1 MIKRKISI
9 EKELQLLSS
18 PQLYRR
24 HTLNVMEFYSQVEDF
39 ILQYFGGAYEI
50 SLTRDYDFLSVSPR
64 CFASILKIAVQR
76 NPRKDTLRVR
86 AHAGLKVSEIAIE
99 FNTSALLPSD
109 IAKIANLAELSGHEI
124 LIKENEILLTANVI
138 PVTFLELYAGKSK
151 ILLHALEEIFL
162 Y

>member
-9 EKELQLLSS
+9 EKELQLLNS
-18 PQLYRR
+18 PMLYRR
-24 HTLNVMEFYSQVEDF
+24 HTLNIMEFYSQAEDF

-50 SLTRDYDFLSVSPR
+50 KLTRDYDFLSVSPR

-76 NPRKDTLRVR
+76 NPRNTPLRIR
-86 AHAGLKVSEIAIE
+86 AHAGLKISEIAIE
-99 FNTSALLPSD
+99 FDTETLLPSD
-109 IAKIANLAELSGHEI
+109 IEKIHNLAQLSDHEI
-124 LIKENEILLTANVI
+124 IIKENEILLKANII
-138 PVTFLELYAGKSK
+138 PVTVLELYAGKSK